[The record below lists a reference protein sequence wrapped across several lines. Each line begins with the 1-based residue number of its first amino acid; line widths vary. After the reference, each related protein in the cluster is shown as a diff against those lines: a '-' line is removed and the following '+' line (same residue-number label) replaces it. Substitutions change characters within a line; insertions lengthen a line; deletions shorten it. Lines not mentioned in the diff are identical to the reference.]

1 MRNGTYNYDLAQHKY
16 ETRLKQRSGDLEID
30 TVIGS
35 NHKGALVT
43 INDRF
48 TSKVWTRKLSGE
60 YAAKHQ
66 EIVKEF
72 HFFFLYLARTVLG
85 NVEPMKNLNSLVY
98 TFGPTVRSEL
108 IINN

>member
-16 ETRLKQRSGDLEID
+16 ETRLKLRFGDLEID

-48 TSKVWTRKLSGE
+48 TSKVWIRKLLVK
-60 YAAKHQ
+60 YIVKHQ
-66 EIVKEF
+66 EIAKVF
-72 HFFFLYLARTVLG
+72 HFFSIF
-85 NVEPMKNLNSLVY
+85 S
-98 TFGPTVRSEL
+98 TFR
-108 IINN
+108 